1 MLSADGMLKLHAL
14 MGVRHSTY
22 IHTDLP
28 LMNVPILYAFLF
40 PPFQQNWGAA
50 PLLPINQLPLSCIL
64 GLGIVLLRVALFLRT
79 YILNEHDVFVSFF
92 FFLFFPFKE

>member
-1 MLSADGMLKLHAL
+1 MLKLHAL

-40 PPFQQNWGAA
+40 PSFQQNWGAA
-50 PLLPINQLPLSCIL
+50 HLLPINHLPLSCIL
-64 GLGIVLLRVALFLRT
+64 GLGIVLHRVALFLRT
-79 YILNEHDVFVSFF
+79 YIFNEHDVLASC
-92 FFLFFPFKE
+92 FFLFSFFLFKGW